1 MNTRIIAIGDIH
13 GCCKT
18 FNKLLFD
25 NLGIERTDEIFCL
38 GDYIDRGFDSKGV
51 VDLILKLRSDGFR
64 IHTLRGNHEQ
74 LMMDSLL
81 DTEIFQNWVLLG
93 GNRTLKSFGVEN
105 YAELQPSYRAFF
117 ESTQLY
123 IEHENFIFVHAGLN
137 FNRVNIFEDQ
147 EAMLWIRSMN
157 INPQKL
163 AGRILIHGHHPK
175 PVSEIIKQ
183 EIAGEINIDGGCVYK
198 HSKTLGSLVALNL
211 TEGKFLVE
219 RNCEDPGA

>member
-1 MNTRIIAIGDIH
+1 MNTRVIAIGDIH
-13 GCCKT
+13 GCSKT

-25 NLGIERTDEIFCL
+25 NLRIELTDEIYCL

-51 VDLILKLRSDGFR
+51 VDLILKLRSDGFQ

-74 LMMDSLL
+74 LMIDSPL
-81 DTEIFQNWVLLG
+81 DREIFQNWFLLG

-105 YAELQPSYRAFF
+105 YTELQPIYRNFF

-123 IEHENFIFVHAGLN
+123 IEHEKFIFVHAGLN
-137 FNRVNIFEDQ
+137 FNRSDIFEDK

-157 INPQKL
+157 VNLQKL

-175 PVSEIIKQ
+175 PVSEIMKQ

-198 HSKTLGSLVALNL
+198 HSETLGSLVALNL
-211 TEGKFLVE
+211 TEGKYSVE
-219 RNCEDPGA
+219 RNCE